1 MDKMN
6 EIKKYLRLPGMRIA
20 WLALI
25 LLVISL
31 VLVLLNSSDW
41 IIFFVTFVI
50 WLVVFLSS
58 YQSAK
63 LNLEISASSRQME
76 NIISNLRDGVIF
88 YDEQFRIK
96 IFNHSAE
103 AIFNVKKEEVLNK
116 VFGPE
121 LAGEPQWRVLAQTI
135 FPSLAPLVVWRSEV
149 GAYPQVVDVSFTDPN
164 LDLRVTTDRLFDS
177 AGQIMGFV
185 KIVHNRTAEIA
196 LAKSESEFVTV
207 TAHQLRTPLT
217 GINWSLQS
225 IASDPEAGEDAKAL
239 ASTAMQVSGKL
250 LKTVDDLLNVSKME
264 SGALGYSFEDVNMV
278 AFINSQL
285 NAMLPVAKTYGV
297 SLYFDHGAEQSIP
310 ARIDPSRLG
319 LALTN
324 LVDNAIKYNTPNG
337 SVTVK
342 IERQKDKPYLLVG
355 VSDTGIGVPPDAL
368 NKLFTKF
375 FRAPN
380 AVSQQTEGTGLGL
393 YMTKGII
400 ERHGGKI
407 WAESTLGRG
416 TTFSFTLP
424 TDPNLIPPKETINL
438 V

>member
-1 MDKMN
+1 MGKLN
-6 EIKKYLRLPGMRIA
+6 EIKKYLRLSGMRIA

-25 LLVISL
+25 LLVVSL
-31 VLVLLNSSDW
+31 VLVLLNSSEW

-103 AIFNVKKEEVLNK
+103 TIFSVKKEEVLNK

-149 GAYPQVVDVSFTDPN
+149 GTYPQVVDVSFTDPN

-177 AGQIMGFV
+177 AGQIIGFV
-185 KIVHNRTAEIA
+185 KIVHNRTDEIA

-225 IASDPEAGEDAKAL
+225 IASDPEAGENAKDL
-239 ASTAMQVSGKL
+239 ASTAMQVSEKL
-250 LKTVDDLLNVSKME
+250 LKTVDNLLDVSKME

-285 NAMLPVAKTYGV
+285 NAMLLVAKTYGV

-310 ARIDPSRLG
+310 ARIDPNRLG

-324 LVDNAIKYNTPNG
+324 LVDNDIKYNTPNG

-342 IERQKDKPYLLVG
+342 IERQKDKPYLLVDI
-355 VSDTGIGVPPDAL
+355 SDTGIGIPPDAL
-368 NKLFTKF
+368 NKLFAKF

-407 WAESTLGRG
+407 WVRSTLGRG

-424 TDPNLIPPKETINL
+424 TDPNLIPPKEMINL